1 MSFKPKYLLLL
12 APLMMAACT
21 SVPTGPSVNVMPG
34 KNTSFEQF
42 KADDETCRE
51 YAEERAGDPDNAEA
65 KTTFKNAAITAAVG
79 ALAGAALDHGHG
91 KSAAVGAGAGLILG
105 TLAGAGASGEAGRAA
120 QLKYDNAYTQCMY
133 AKGHD
138 VPFSG
143 KYRNQE
149 GNNGGSSYGP
159 PPNTSNP
166 PPDDYVVEGSTRHRG
181 NQGSYDY
188 DEPAQQRKTP
198 RNGDYVYQEN

>member
-12 APLMMAACT
+12 APLLMTACS

-34 KNTSFEQF
+34 KNTTFEQF

-51 YAEERAGDPDNAEA
+51 YAEERAGDPDNSGT
-65 KTTFKNAAITAAVG
+65 KTTLKNAAVAAAVG
-79 ALAGAALDHGHG
+79 AVAGAALDHGHG

-105 TLAGAGASGEAGRAA
+105 TLAGAGASGESTRAA
-120 QLKYDNAYTQCMY
+120 QVKYDNAYTQCMY

-149 GNNGGSSYGP
+149 NNGPSSYGP

-166 PPDDYVVEGSTRHRG
+166 PPDDYVVEGSTRQDEG
-181 NQGSYDY
+181 DY
-188 DEPAQQRKTP
+188 TEPVRHKTP